1 MSGTRTGIILQ
12 AFGKWRHI
20 PLAVLSEWFAPG
32 LAAYAKRR
40 VRREPTPPTDWQR
53 ILITGDNHVGDVL
66 MRTPSLLALRSAFP
80 SAELFFLTS
89 PSSAPLLERNPN
101 LDHVLGY
108 ATSDSP
114 FEIAP
119 EHRQRLRE
127 LSFDAALI
135 SNPVKYWPYLKV
147 AVDLGI
153 PSRVAFTHKGM
164 SGWVTHPVPI
174 SFPDTLPSYFRA
186 FVAHLTKAAPSW
198 SLRPQV
204 FLQERDVAEA
214 EQVWRSR
221 GLSHRA
227 IVAAFFCTARQTA
240 ELWPLERW
248 AACMRLLR
256 GRLGAE
262 IVLAGTDTDRERL
275 TTLARQS
282 SIPCHVLA
290 GTLTLPGLA
299 AFLGK
304 CAVVVCPDSG
314 SRHLGNAANTPVVF
328 LRNLAAP
335 QEEAAPYC
343 ETEHDAI
350 EASGGRLSRAKQQ
363 EVLRGVSA
371 EYVSD
376 LAVAHARLAG
386 NVHEPVLP

>member
-1 MSGTRTGIILQ
+1 MLILRS
-12 AFGKWRHI
+12 FGKWRHF

-32 LAAYAKRR
+32 LAAYARR
-40 VRREPTPPTDWQR
+40 RARREPTPPTDWRR

-66 MRTPSLLALRSAFP
+66 IRTASLPPLRRAFP
-80 SAELFFLTS
+80 NAELFFLTS
-89 PSSAPLLERNPN
+89 ASSAPLLQGNPH
-101 LDHVLGY
+101 LDHVLAY

-114 FEIAP
+114 FEITP

-127 LSFDAALI
+127 FSFDAALI
-135 SNPVKYWPYLKV
+135 TNPVKYWPYLKV

-153 PSRVAFTHKGM
+153 PNRVAFTHKGFT
-164 SGWVTHPVPI
+164 GWVTHSVPM
-174 SFPDTLPSYFRA
+174 SFPDTLPAYFRA
-186 FVAHLTKAAPSW
+186 FVAHLTNAAPAW

-204 FLQERDVAEA
+204 FLHERDVAEA
-214 EQVWRSR
+214 EKAWQSV

-227 IVAAFFCTARQTA
+227 TVAAFFCTTRQSA
-240 ELWPLERW
+240 ELWPEERW

-256 GRLGAE
+256 GKLGAD
-262 IVLAGTDTDRERL
+262 IVLVGTAMDRERL
-275 TTLARQS
+275 TTLAHRS

-335 QEEAAPYC
+335 QEESASYC
-343 ETEHDAI
+343 ETERDAI
-350 EASGGRLSRAKQQ
+350 EAPGGRLSRARQR
-363 EVLRGVSA
+363 EVLRTVSA
-371 EYVSD
+371 EHVSD
-376 LAVAHARLAG
+376 LALAQASLSRVDSAR
-386 NVHEPVLP
+386 